1 MAAIWAA
8 AITAAGSVASAA
20 LAPKK
25 SPGAAGEMGGMG
37 LDTWFNDASMNN
49 DGWIVTTGG
58 STASASTS
66 SSRATSPS
74 ASLTQPGGL
83 AGMLGYPA
91 GGGGTGNDLLFYG
104 GIGLLV
110 LMLLKKK

>member
-1 MAAIWAA
+1 MPAIWTAAIGAA
-8 AITAAGSVASAA
+8 ASVASAA

-25 SPGAAGEMGGMG
+25 GPGAAGGMGGQS
-37 LDTWFNDASMNN
+37 LDTWFADSSMNN

-58 STASASTS
+58 STAEASTS
-66 SSRATSPS
+66 SNRATSPS

-91 GGGGTGNDLLFYG
+91 GAASGSDLLFYG
-104 GIGLLV
+104 GIGLLA